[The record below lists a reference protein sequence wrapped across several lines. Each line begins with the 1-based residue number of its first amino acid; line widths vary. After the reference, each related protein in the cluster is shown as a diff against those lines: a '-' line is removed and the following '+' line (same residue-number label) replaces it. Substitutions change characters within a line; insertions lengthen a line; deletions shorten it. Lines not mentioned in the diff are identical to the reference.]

1 MTKLAVNV
9 THVSSICHKAI
20 ATRNRYETEIQRSFL
35 LLVEHFLRII
45 QIVNSHNIAKSFNR
59 YSADCGFFGYSL
71 VYTGQ
76 QETVTTKKYYVSV
89 YMYNNYISSVCNLLF
104 VDPVVRKQCKSILG
118 VFLEE
123 IVSLASLNVAF

>member
-20 ATRNRYETEIQRSFL
+20 ATRNRYETEIQRPFL
-35 LLVEHFLRII
+35 LLVVQFLRII
-45 QIVNSHNIAKSFNR
+45 QIVNNHNIAKSFNR
-59 YSADCGFFGYSL
+59 YSADCGFSGYSL

-104 VDPVVRKQCKSILG
+104 VDPVVRKRCKSILG
-118 VFLEE
+118 VGRNSVPS
-123 IVSLASLNVAF
+123 IP